1 MDSLLDFIKKTDART
16 RIVAAT
22 AVLVLLVIGGTA
34 GMISSRPHFEV
45 LFSDLDDS
53 QRVAVEKALAGGKVK
68 YRISQPPAP
77 FVIYVDEGSQY
88 EAQNLVALSEALE
101 PKSAGIETGDGGA
114 GTLFL
119 SSGERQQGMLKREWQ
134 EMEHQLMELDFVSKA
149 TVTTST
155 PDSSPL
161 RRDKPVTVS
170 VMLRLRNRDALSA
183 EHADTVAKL
192 VRFRFNVPPENVVIS
207 DQSGRALYDPTESR
221 GTDSIKSL
229 MEHAEE
235 YDKNQQAKANEA
247 LVHAFG
253 VNKAYVTVNSQW
265 NHEQSTSRSETVE
278 PTKKVISE
286 ETITSE
292 TPQGAPSV
300 GGPAGVS
307 SNLSEDFGVG
317 NAGVPTDTPS
327 ARPGADLAKTKES
340 KRTYDASRSTTQTVR
355 SAPRLERLSVSLML
369 DESLAEK
376 RDEIEGIVKAA
387 VGFDASRNDTFNLG
401 TTTFAVGSDVQPA
414 DGESADSEPAGEGS
428 DSGPSPMLELLLQR
442 AIELAAALAFIVLL
456 FKTLKGAGK
465 TGPATLRADAGDEAD
480 TPDPELLARH
490 QIEELVRTDPRR
502 VGEVL
507 SRWADEGSP
516 TGP

>member
-1 MDSLLDFIKKTDART
+1 MDTLLDFIKKTDART

-22 AVLVLLVIGGTA
+22 AVLVLLIVGGVA
-34 GMISSRPHFEV
+34 GVISSRPHFEI

-77 FVIYVDEGSQY
+77 FVVYVDDGSQY
-88 EAQNLVALSEALE
+88 EAQNLVALADALE
-101 PKSAGIETGDGGA
+101 PKSVGIATGDGGA

-134 EMEHQLMELDFVSKA
+134 EMERQLEELDFVSKA

-155 PDSSPL
+155 PDNSPL
-161 RRDKPVTVS
+161 KREKPVTVS
-170 VMLRLRNRDALSA
+170 VTLRLRGHDALSP
-183 EHADTVAKL
+183 EYADMVAKL
-192 VRFRFNVPPENVVIS
+192 VRYRFNVPPENLVVS
-207 DQSGRALYDPTESR
+207 DQSGRALYDPTDDR
-221 GTDSIKSL
+221 GMGSIKSL
-229 MEHAEE
+229 MEHAAE
-235 YDKNQQAKANEA
+235 YDKAQQAKAHEA

-253 VNKAYVTVNSQW
+253 IDKAHVTVTSRW
-265 NHEQSTSRSETVE
+265 NHEQSTSRSDTVE

-286 ETITSE
+286 ETTTSE

-307 SNLSEDFGVG
+307 SNLAGEFGTQ
-317 NAGVPTDTPS
+317 NASAPTGTPS
-327 ARPGADLAKTKES
+327 AQPGGEVAKSKES
-340 KRTYDASRSTTQTVR
+340 KRVYDTSRSTTQTVR
-355 SAPRLERLSVSLML
+355 STPQLERLSVSLML

-387 VGFDASRNDTFNLG
+387 VGFDETRNDSFSVG
-401 TTTFAVGSDVQPA
+401 TTTFAVESDAVTEPA
-414 DGESADSEPAGEGS
+414 DGEAVADGS

-442 AIELAAALAFIVLL
+442 GIELIAALAFIVLL
-456 FKTLKGAGK
+456 FKTLKGPGKADPAGK
-465 TGPATLRADAGDEAD
+465 GADADDGAEA
-480 TPDPELLARH
+480 PDPELLARH

-507 SRWADEGSP
+507 SRWADESTP